1 MVIWVFDGIF
11 TFKGKTMKRT
21 LISMAVAAL
30 AAASTGAGAAD
41 QSAVKIGF
49 ITDMSGLYADIDGQG
64 GLEAIKMAVADFGGS
79 VLGKKIDIVSADHQ
93 NKADIAAS
101 KTREWV
107 DQDGV
112 TVIFGGTNSGTAL
125 ATAKVASEKK
135 RIYINNGAG
144 TSALTNEQCSPYT
157 IHYTYDTIALA
168 NGSAKGMIDKGLKSW
183 YFLTADYAFGYALE
197 KDASAVV
204 TANGGKVLGSVKH
217 PLSASDFSSY
227 LLQAQSSK
235 AQVLGLANAGGDT
248 INSVKAANEFGI
260 TKTMKLA
267 GLLVFITDVHAM
279 GVQNAQGL
287 LATTAWYWDQND
299 QSRAFA
305 KRYFEKMKRMPSM
318 VQAGD
323 YSSTMAYLNAVKAA
337 GTTDSDKV
345 MEQLRKVKI
354 NDMFV
359 KNGYIRKDGT
369 MVHDM
374 YLYEVKTPKEVESPW
389 KYYKLISTLP
399 GDKAFSIPA
408 DSKCTL
414 LNK

>member
-1 MVIWVFDGIF
+1 
-11 TFKGKTMKRT
+11 MKRT
-21 LISMAVAAL
+21 LISLAVAAL
-30 AAASTGAGAAD
+30 AAVSGGVGAAD
-41 QSAVKIGF
+41 QAPVKIGF

-64 GLEAIKMAVADFGGS
+64 GLEAIKMAVADFGGT
-79 VLGKKIDIVSADHQ
+79 VLGKKIEIVSADHQ

-125 ATAKVASEKK
+125 ATAKVAAEKK

-168 NGSAKGMIDKGLKSW
+168 NGSAKGMMDKGLKTW

-197 KDASAVV
+197 KDATNVINAS
-204 TANGGKVLGSVKH
+204 GGKVLGTSKH
-217 PLSASDFSSY
+217 PLNASDFSSY
-227 LLQAQSSK
+227 LLQAQNSK

-248 INSVKAANEFGI
+248 INSVKSANEFGI
-260 TKTMKLA
+260 TKTMKIA
-267 GLLVFITDVHAM
+267 GLLVFITDVHAI
-279 GVQNAQGL
+279 GIKNAQGL
-287 LATTAWYWDQND
+287 LATEAWYWDQSD
-299 QSRAFA
+299 QSRKFA
-305 KRYFEKMKRMPSM
+305 GRFMEKMKRMPSM
-318 VQAGD
+318 VQAGN
-323 YSSTMAYLNAVKAA
+323 YSSTMTYLNAVKAA
-337 GTTDSDKV
+337 GTDDSDKV
-345 MEQLRKVKI
+345 MAQMRKTKI
-354 NDMFV
+354 NDMFT

-374 YLYEVKTPKEVESPW
+374 YLFEVKTPSEVKSPW
-389 KYYKLISTLP
+389 DYYKLVSTLS
-399 GDKAFSIPA
+399 GEKAFTIPP
-408 DSKCTL
+408 DSKCAL

>member
-1 MVIWVFDGIF
+1 
-11 TFKGKTMKRT
+11 MKRT
-21 LISMAVAAL
+21 LISLAVTAL
-30 AAASTGAGAAD
+30 AAVSGGVGAAD
-41 QSAVKIGF
+41 QAPLKIGF

-64 GLEAIKMAVADFGGS
+64 GAEAIKMAVADFGGT
-79 VLGKKIDIVSADHQ
+79 VLGRKIEVISADHL

-101 KTREWV
+101 KAREWI

-112 TVIFGGTNSGTAL
+112 SVIFGGTNSGTAL
-125 ATAKVASEKK
+125 ATAKVAAEKK

-168 NGSAKGMIDKGLKSW
+168 NGSAKGMMDKGLKTW

-197 KDASAVV
+197 KDATNVINAS
-204 TANGGKVLGSVKH
+204 GGKVLGTSKH
-217 PLSASDFSSY
+217 PLNASDFSSY
-227 LLQAQSSK
+227 LLQAQNSK

-267 GLLVFITDVHAM
+267 GLLVFITDVHAI
-279 GVQNAQGL
+279 GIKNAQGL
-287 LATTAWYWDQND
+287 LATEAWYWDQND
-299 QSRAFA
+299 QSRKFA
-305 KRYFEKMKRMPSM
+305 GRFMEKMKRMPSM
-318 VQAGD
+318 VQAGN
-323 YSSTMAYLNAVKAA
+323 YSSTMTYLNAVKAA
-337 GTTDSDKV
+337 GTDDSDKV
-345 MEQLRKVKI
+345 MAQMRKTKI
-354 NDMFV
+354 NDMFT

-374 YLYEVKTPKEVESPW
+374 YLFEVKSPGEVKSPW
-389 KYYKLISTLP
+389 DYYKLVSTLP
-399 GDKAFSIPA
+399 GEKAFSIPP
-408 DSKCTL
+408 DSKCAL

>member
-1 MVIWVFDGIF
+1 
-11 TFKGKTMKRT
+11 MKRT
-21 LISMAVAAL
+21 LISLAVAAL
-30 AAASTGAGAAD
+30 AAVSGGVGAAD
-41 QSAVKIGF
+41 QAPVKIGF
-49 ITDMSGLYADIDGQG
+49 ITDMSGLYADIDGQV
-64 GLEAIKMAVADFGGS
+64 GLEAIKMAVADFGGT
-79 VLGKKIDIVSADHQ
+79 VLGKKIEIVSADHQ

-125 ATAKVASEKK
+125 ATAKVAAEKK

-168 NGSAKGMIDKGLKSW
+168 NGSAKGMMDKGLKTW

-197 KDASAVV
+197 KDATNVINAS
-204 TANGGKVLGSVKH
+204 GGKVLGTSKH
-217 PLSASDFSSY
+217 PLNASDFSSY
-227 LLQAQSSK
+227 LLQAQNSK

-260 TKTMKLA
+260 TKTMKIA
-267 GLLVFITDVHAM
+267 GLLVFITDVHAI
-279 GVQNAQGL
+279 GIKNAQGL
-287 LATTAWYWDQND
+287 LATEAWYWDQSD
-299 QSRAFA
+299 QSRKFA
-305 KRYFEKMKRMPSM
+305 GRFMEKMKRMPSM
-318 VQAGD
+318 VQAGN
-323 YSSTMAYLNAVKAA
+323 YSSTMTYLNAVKAA
-337 GTTDSDKV
+337 GTDDSDKV
-345 MEQLRKVKI
+345 MAQMRKTKI
-354 NDMFV
+354 NDMFT

-374 YLYEVKTPKEVESPW
+374 YLFEVKTPSEVKSPW
-389 KYYKLISTLP
+389 DYYKLVSTLSWE
-399 GDKAFSIPA
+399 KAFTIPP
-408 DSKCTL
+408 DSKCAL

>member
-1 MVIWVFDGIF
+1 
-11 TFKGKTMKRT
+11 MKRT
-21 LISMAVAAL
+21 LISLAVAAL
-30 AAASTGAGAAD
+30 AAVSGGVGAAD
-41 QSAVKIGF
+41 QAPVKIGF

-64 GLEAIKMAVADFGGS
+64 GLEAIKMAVADFGGT
-79 VLGKKIDIVSADHQ
+79 VLGKKIEIVSADHQ

-125 ATAKVASEKK
+125 ATAKVAAEKK

-168 NGSAKGMIDKGLKSW
+168 NGSAKGMMDKGLKTW

-197 KDASAVV
+197 KDATNVINAS
-204 TANGGKVLGSVKH
+204 GGKVLGTSKH
-217 PLSASDFSSY
+217 PLNASDFSSY
-227 LLQAQSSK
+227 LLQAQNSK

-260 TKTMKLA
+260 TKTMKIA
-267 GLLVFITDVHAM
+267 GLLVFITDVHAI
-279 GVQNAQGL
+279 GIQNAQGL
-287 LATTAWYWDQND
+287 LATEAWYWDQSD
-299 QSRAFA
+299 QSRKFA
-305 KRYFEKMKRMPSM
+305 GRFMEKMKRMPSM
-318 VQAGD
+318 VQAGN
-323 YSSTMAYLNAVKAA
+323 YSSTMTYLNAVKAA
-337 GTTDSDKV
+337 GTDDSDKV
-345 MEQLRKVKI
+345 MAQMRKTKI
-354 NDMFV
+354 NDMFT

-374 YLYEVKTPKEVESPW
+374 YLFEVKTPSEVKSPW
-389 KYYKLISTLP
+389 DYYKLVSTLS
-399 GDKAFSIPA
+399 GEKAFTIPP
-408 DSKCTL
+408 DSKCAL

>member
-1 MVIWVFDGIF
+1 
-11 TFKGKTMKRT
+11 MKRT
-21 LISMAVAAL
+21 LISLAVAAL
-30 AAASTGAGAAD
+30 AAVSGGVGAAD
-41 QSAVKIGF
+41 QAPVKIGF

-64 GLEAIKMAVADFGGS
+64 GLEAIKMAVADFGGT
-79 VLGKKIDIVSADHQ
+79 VLGKKIEIVSADHQ

-125 ATAKVASEKK
+125 ATAKVAAEKK

-168 NGSAKGMIDKGLKSW
+168 NGSAKGMMDKGLKTW

-197 KDASAVV
+197 KDATNVINAS
-204 TANGGKVLGSVKH
+204 GGKVLGTSKH
-217 PLSASDFSSY
+217 PLNASDFSSY
-227 LLQAQSSK
+227 LLQAQNSK

-260 TKTMKLA
+260 TKTMKIA
-267 GLLVFITDVHAM
+267 GLLVFITDVHAI
-279 GVQNAQGL
+279 GIKNAQGL
-287 LATTAWYWDQND
+287 LATEAWYWDQSD
-299 QSRAFA
+299 QSRKFA
-305 KRYFEKMKRMPSM
+305 GRFMEKMKRMPSM
-318 VQAGD
+318 VQAGN
-323 YSSTMAYLNAVKAA
+323 YSSTMTYLNAVKAA
-337 GTTDSDKV
+337 GTDDSDKV
-345 MEQLRKVKI
+345 MAQMRKTKI
-354 NDMFV
+354 NDMFT

-374 YLYEVKTPKEVESPW
+374 YLFEVKSPSEVKSPW
-389 KYYKLISTLP
+389 DYYKLVSTLP
-399 GDKAFSIPA
+399 GEKAFTIPP
-408 DSKCTL
+408 DSKCAL

>member
-1 MVIWVFDGIF
+1 
-11 TFKGKTMKRT
+11 MKRT
-21 LISMAVAAL
+21 LISLAVAAL
-30 AAASTGAGAAD
+30 AAVSGGVGAAD
-41 QSAVKIGF
+41 QAPVKIGF

-64 GLEAIKMAVADFGGS
+64 GLEAIKVAVADFGGT
-79 VLGKKIDIVSADHQ
+79 VLGKKIEIVSADHQ

-125 ATAKVASEKK
+125 ATAKVAAEKK

-168 NGSAKGMIDKGLKSW
+168 NGSAKGMMDKGLKTW

-197 KDASAVV
+197 KDATNVINAS
-204 TANGGKVLGSVKH
+204 GGKVLGTSKH
-217 PLSASDFSSY
+217 PLNASDFSSY
-227 LLQAQSSK
+227 LLQAQNSK

-260 TKTMKLA
+260 TKTMKIA
-267 GLLVFITDVHAM
+267 GLLVFITDVHAI
-279 GVQNAQGL
+279 GIKNAQGL
-287 LATTAWYWDQND
+287 LATEAWYWDQSD
-299 QSRAFA
+299 QSRKFA
-305 KRYFEKMKRMPSM
+305 GRFMEKMKRMPSM
-318 VQAGD
+318 VQAGN
-323 YSSTMAYLNAVKAA
+323 YSSTMTYLNAVKAA
-337 GTTDSDKV
+337 GTDDSDKV
-345 MEQLRKVKI
+345 MAQMRKTKI
-354 NDMFV
+354 NDMFT

-374 YLYEVKTPKEVESPW
+374 YLFEVKTPSEVKSPW
-389 KYYKLISTLP
+389 DYYKLVSTLS
-399 GDKAFSIPA
+399 GEKAFTIPP
-408 DSKCTL
+408 DSKCAL

>member
-1 MVIWVFDGIF
+1 
-11 TFKGKTMKRT
+11 MKRT
-21 LISMAVAAL
+21 LISLAVAAL
-30 AAASTGAGAAD
+30 AAVSGGVGAAD
-41 QSAVKIGF
+41 QASVKIGF

-64 GLEAIKMAVADFGGS
+64 GLEAIKMAVADFGGT
-79 VLGKKIDIVSADHQ
+79 VLGKKIEIVSADHQ

-125 ATAKVASEKK
+125 ATAKVAAEKK

-168 NGSAKGMIDKGLKSW
+168 NGSAKGMMDKGLKTW

-197 KDASAVV
+197 KDATNVINAS
-204 TANGGKVLGSVKH
+204 GGKVLGTSKH
-217 PLSASDFSSY
+217 PLNASDFSSY
-227 LLQAQSSK
+227 LLQAQNSK

-260 TKTMKLA
+260 TKTMKIA
-267 GLLVFITDVHAM
+267 GLLVFITDVHAI
-279 GVQNAQGL
+279 GIKNAQGL
-287 LATTAWYWDQND
+287 LATEAWYWDQSD
-299 QSRAFA
+299 QSRKFA
-305 KRYFEKMKRMPSM
+305 GRFMEKMKRMPSM
-318 VQAGD
+318 VQAGN
-323 YSSTMAYLNAVKAA
+323 YSSTMTYLNAVKAA
-337 GTTDSDKV
+337 GTDDSDKV
-345 MEQLRKVKI
+345 MAQMRKTKI
-354 NDMFV
+354 NDMFT

-374 YLYEVKTPKEVESPW
+374 YLFEVKTPSEVKSPW
-389 KYYKLISTLP
+389 DYYKLVSTLS
-399 GDKAFSIPA
+399 GEKAFTIPS
-408 DSKCTL
+408 DSKCAL